1 MTHGRTEIFIEWL
14 DKKLAENHLTD
25 SQLSK
30 KAKMSHSV
38 LSKARNGILPKWEAC
53 AKIAHALR
61 VDPIEVF
68 RAAGLV
74 QLPPDLDSDFERLK
88 FVYGTLPTNQRKLA
102 IRLIDVLTTEED

>member
-1 MTHGRTEIFIEWL
+1 MTQGKIEQFIEWL

-53 AKIAHALR
+53 AKIANALR
-61 VDPIEVF
+61 ADPIEVF

-74 QLPPDLDSDFERLK
+74 QPPPDLDSDFERLK
-88 FVYGTLPTNQRKLA
+88 FVYGSIPTEQRKLA
-102 IRLIDVLTTEED
+102 IRLIDVLKEED

>member
-1 MTHGRTEIFIEWL
+1 MTQGRNEVFIQWL
-14 DKKLAENHLTD
+14 DKNLAENHLTD

-53 AKIAHALR
+53 AKIARALR

-68 RAAGLV
+68 QAAGLV
-74 QLPPDLDSDFERLK
+74 QLPRDLDSDFERLK
-88 FVYGTLPTNQRKLA
+88 FVYSSLPTNQRKLA
-102 IRLIDVLTTEED
+102 IRLIDVLIEED